1 MVVVPKGWYHATCA
15 LDGWVVAVG
24 MQKGDPGTFK
34 QGFGVVEQLYVRD
47 DNGGGGNSNSSREI
61 GENAVWKE
69 LVRKEEET
77 HPMPWTDKTI
87 FHRKMVECGVQ
98 FPSDHVDSWSWFDG
112 DVGKFYDVLV
122 ESDSKRNPKMIRTY
136 AIHRWLG
143 KGKSTLLHYGL
154 ILGAIEGYLGYYDGV
169 REMGLELAGKNTG
182 VSKNDSTNNKNDD
195 AIGLRVLDAGCGLGA
210 GLMWFETNP
219 ASKSWEMI
227 GHTISEAQIDF
238 IHKLPDHKFRA
249 DLKSY
254 DDLDEYIGK
263 DPFDIVYSI
272 EAFIHSPD
280 GGKTLRTWSR
290 ALADEGLIIL
300 IDDFISV
307 GVDKDADDVQLFRK
321 SWMANSP
328 YTTTEL
334 LSIAAIHGL
343 ELVLDRDLGSEYE
356 IIKNN
361 YRNQLPELKA
371 TEAKNHQGWLGSKMR
386 QMLMVQ
392 GKLTYRMIVLRKKTG
407 NGNGTKSRAQLAT
420 ERRPNSAGGNT
431 HTKVGIGKSTNT
443 KECTAVQTT
452 TDDSMLLD
460 VKPIKSQHMTGRG
473 KGGGGKQA
481 CISGWYCCGRGK
493 QWWENLEANRTDH
506 TAYLKLEKSLFENE
520 YMDSIVRHLNSF
532 YSTLSKNAKGA
543 FLDIGGAGSVA
554 SGMKQVTSKFA
565 HFAGPFD
572 YMVLDSDPKAKE
584 IQNVVYCDMSN
595 CSVADN
601 CAYDVTFSH
610 TVLEHTPRPWDAFDT
625 IARVTKKGGLSI
637 HVVPFSYQYHATP
650 DDNYRFSHKALTS
663 LMEDRG
669 FEVLEVG
676 YDICEKPEKIL
687 KTRID
692 EHFDTIW
699 LSYVIAKKK

>member
-1 MVVVPKGWYHATCA
+1 
-15 LDGWVVAVG
+15 
-24 MQKGDPGTFK
+24 
-34 QGFGVVEQLYVRD
+34 LYVRD
-47 DNGGGGNSNSSREI
+47 TVVVDSGGGGDTDSGVDDDGGARF
-61 GENAVWKE
+61 KE
-69 LVRKEEET
+69 KVRKEEEI

-98 FPSDHVDSWSWFDG
+98 FPSDHMDSWTWFDG
-112 DVGKFYDVLV
+112 DVGKFYNVLV
-122 ESDSKRNPKMIRTY
+122 ESDSKRDPNKIRTY

-143 KGKSTLLHYGL
+143 KDRSTLLHYGL
-154 ILGAIEGYLGYYDGV
+154 IFGAIEGYLGYYDWV
-169 REMGLELAGKNTG
+169 KEMGLELELAGG
-182 VSKNDSTNNKNDD
+182 GRRLGDSAT
-195 AIGLRVLDAGCGLGA
+195 GLRVLDAGCGLGA

-219 ASKSWEMI
+219 PSKSWEMV

-254 DDLDEYIGK
+254 DDLEEYIGK
-263 DPFDIVYSI
+263 DPFDVVYSI

-300 IDDFISV
+300 IDDFLSV

-334 LSIAAIHGL
+334 LSIATKHGL

-361 YRNQLPELKA
+361 YRNQLPEVKA
-371 TEAKNHQGWLGSKMR
+371 TEVKNHQGWLGSKMR

-392 GKLTYRMIVLRKKTG
+392 GKLTYRMIVLRKNSGKG
-407 NGNGTKSRAQLAT
+407 KGTKSRAQLAI
-420 ERRPNSAGGNT
+420 EARPNSAGGNV
-431 HTKVGIGKSTNT
+431 HAKMGIGKSINT
-443 KECTAVQTT
+443 KECNAVQTT

-460 VKPIKSQHMTGRG
+460 IKPIKSQHMTGKG
-473 KGGGGKQA
+473 KDGGGKQD
-481 CISGWYCCGRGK
+481 CLSGWYCCGLGK

-572 YMVLDSDPKAKE
+572 YLVLDSDPKAKD
-584 IQNVVYCDMSN
+584 IQNVVHCDMSN
-595 CSVADN
+595 CSVADD

-687 KTRID
+687 QTRID

-699 LSYVIAKKK
+699 LSYVIAKKI